1 MLSSSLKKN
10 SEFIA
15 AAVLLAMIA
24 VGLWFGNQ
32 EMDRIERITG
42 ERPTL
47 YDVLA
52 PW

>member
-1 MLSSSLKKN
+1 LKNNILPLLLVGAIVAIGFYLSIK
-10 SEFIA
+10 
-15 AAVLLAMIA
+15 
-24 VGLWFGNQ
+24 

-52 PW
+52 P

>member
-1 MLSSSLKKN
+1 VRSGK
-10 SEFIA
+10 IDT
-15 AAVLLAMIA
+15 AAVLVALIA
-24 VGLWFGNQ
+24 LGLWLGRQ
-32 EMDRIERITG
+32 DLDRVERITG